1 MSNCDKFNT
10 VYNIPHQL
18 HISILNY
25 ASVIGLKSW
34 NSPDRIAP
42 FWRFYWS
49 FSSGAS
55 LVIQGERFELDPQY
69 PVLIPPYFRFG
80 SRSEGP
86 LDQFYIHFSLDN
98 FRFQPSLPIVLK
110 TFGTAEKE
118 EIRNRFGVESTPIT
132 AVWLNFL
139 ICKALLELE
148 VRSGELT
155 NEISTGYDQ
164 RIVMALKL
172 MDEKKKLTNSEIAK
186 RIGMSTDNFI
196 RLFKNEI
203 GITPKSY
210 NNSRRMELAQ
220 TLLMDKKLSIDDIA
234 IRCGFADR
242 YQFSKQFTAYY
253 SISPGRYRK
262 HISKNS

>member
-1 MSNCDKFNT
+1 MSNCDKFN
-10 VYNIPHQL
+10 VVFNIPHQL

-25 ASVIGLKSW
+25 ASVVDLKTW
-34 NSPDRIAP
+34 DNPDRIAP

-49 FSSGAS
+49 FSPGAS
-55 LVIQGERFELDPQY
+55 LICGEKCFELDPQY
-69 PVLIPPYFRFG
+69 PVLIPPYFCFG

-86 LDQFYIHFSLDN
+86 LEQFYIHFSLEN
-98 FRFQPSLPIVLK
+98 FRLQPSLPVTL
-110 TFGTAEKE
+110 TSFGAPERAEIKK
-118 EIRNRFGVESTPIT
+118 RFESSESAVT

-139 ICKALLELE
+139 ICKALMELE
-148 VRSGELT
+148 ARSGELVDDLR
-155 NEISTGYDQ
+155 TGYDP

-172 MDEKKKLTNSEIAK
+172 MDEKKKLTNSEIAR

-220 TLLMDKKLSIDDIA
+220 TLLMDKSLSIDEIA
-234 IRCGFADR
+234 VRCGFADR

-253 SISPGRYRK
+253 SVSPGRYRK
-262 HISKNS
+262 HISRTI